1 MYHKLSTSLLAE
13 FIGTFA
19 LIFIGAGAGALGI
32 GGLVGVAF
40 AHGLVVLGF
49 AYAYGHISGTHINP
63 AVTLGVWAAG
73 KIDAAPRRLLHRLP
87 DPRRHPRRARPA
99 LGARRHGTG
108 LGVTALA
115 HDLAGEAATT
125 ITITPVIGVVLEA
138 ILTFFLVNAVMNA
151 GISGKATI
159 PGGLAIGLT
168 LTFCILMGGPLTGA
182 SLNPARS
189 IGPAVAT
196 GNFADLWVYLVGPI
210 ARRRH
215 RRPALQDGL
224 RGAGAG
230 LGHGRSRWAR
240 MGAARPRRRPIGLSP
255 AFGSTSGHH
264 PARHVQGPGAGLLDV
279 QLAAASGCRRRGGSR
294 SRPRRCGRCSGSGG
308 AEGHGRSGR
317 RSRRRRRPASAVI
330 IRGARRGGRG
340 RPARGPPA
348 GRRRGRG
355 SAPATS

>member
-40 AHGLVVLGF
+40 AHGLVVVGF

-73 KIDAAPRRLLHRLP
+73 KIDTA
-87 DPRRHPRRARPA
+87 RAFSYVVFQILGGT
-99 LGARRHGTG
+99 LGALALRWVLGGAETG

-115 HDLAGEAATT
+115 RDLAVGNTT
-125 ITITPVIGVVLEA
+125 ITITPVIGVVVEA

-151 GISGKATI
+151 GIRGKATI

-168 LTFCILMGGPLTGA
+168 LVFCILMGGPLTGG

-196 GNFADLWVYLVGPI
+196 LNFTDLWVYLVGPV
-210 ARRRH
+210 
-215 RRPALQDGL
+215 L
-224 RGAGAG
+224 
-230 LGHGRSRWAR
+230 
-240 MGAARPRRRPIGLSP
+240 
-255 AFGSTSGHH
+255 
-264 PARHVQGPGAGLLDV
+264 
-279 QLAAASGCRRRGGSR
+279 
-294 SRPRRCGRCSGSGG
+294 GG
-308 AEGHGRSGR
+308 ALAGVLYKTVFEEREH
-317 RSRRRRRPASAVI
+317 
-330 IRGARRGGRG
+330 ARKK
-340 RPARGPPA
+340 
-348 GRRRGRG
+348 
-355 SAPATS
+355 